1 MLSTNASHEA
11 HLPRAVQWSAVLFAL
26 GFPSAFTWV
35 YFVAFAGDHPVA
47 QHVAYTA
54 GKVIQFL
61 VPVGWVVLIERRRLR
76 LSAPTTSG
84 LALGLTMG
92 VLVAAVVVATYFG
105 WLAPS
110 GILIPVA
117 HEVKEKLAAF
127 QIDTPAKMIAMGV
140 FYTLLHSLLE
150 EYYWRWFAFGQLRRL
165 VSLPAAIAVSS
176 IAFMGHHA
184 IVLRDY
190 LHYLPWPWAV
200 FASASVAIGGAMWA
214 WLYDRSGS
222 IYAPWIS
229 HLLIDAAIFV
239 IAFNMVFD
247 LR

>member
-1 MLSTNASHEA
+1 MHSTNASHEA

-47 QHVAYTA
+47 QHMAYAA
-54 GKVIQFL
+54 GKLVQFL
-61 VPVGWVVLIERRRLR
+61 FPIAWIVLVERRRLR
-76 LSAPTTSG
+76 LGVPTTSG

-92 VLVAAVVVATYFG
+92 VAVGAIVVIAYFG
-105 WLAPS
+105 WLAPTLNRI
-110 GILIPVA
+110 GTA
-117 HEVKEKLAAF
+117 HEVKEKLTAF

-140 FYTLLHSLLE
+140 FYALLHSLLE
-150 EYYWRWFAFGQLRRL
+150 EYYWRWFVFGQLRRL

-239 IAFNMVFD
+239 IAFNMVFG